1 MSSSPSR
8 HSSAAR
14 RLTAFLPTTRE
25 EMDARGWAELDV
37 LLINGD
43 AYVDHPAFGAAL
55 IGRHL
60 EAQGLRV
67 GMIAQPRWQD
77 TEDIERLGRP
87 RLMVGITAG
96 NLDSMLNRLTA
107 QKKVRR
113 EDRYSP
119 AGRVGQRPDRATIVY
134 ANLARRAFGRLP
146 IVIGGIEASLR
157 RVAHYD
163 YWSDKVRRSVLL
175 DAKADLL
182 VFGMGERAVW
192 EVARRL
198 RDGEPIG
205 QIKDVRGTAQGLRK
219 GGWEHL
225 EPSGHPGDGRPVV
238 LPSYERV
245 CSSKRAFSQMS
256 RELAKESNPGNG
268 RPLLQAHGDEAI
280 YLNPPTLPLSTQE
293 LDELSDLPFQRA
305 PHGSYREAIPAF
317 ETVRWSIVTSR
328 GCFGG
333 CAFCSLSEHEGRVI
347 QSRSSASV
355 LREVERL
362 TQQPHFAGTISDLG
376 GPTANMYRMGCA
388 EPAIER
394 ACRRLSCLHPRI
406 CPNLETDHGPLL
418 RLMKKVRQAK
428 GVRQAFIASGIR
440 YDLAQR
446 SPAFVR
452 ALAQHHTGGQLSVAP
467 EHSSDRVL
475 AKMKKPSIG
484 CYERFVEQFHQASE
498 AAGKDQHLVPYFI
511 SGHPGSTLSE
521 MVELALYLKRHGIRP
536 RQVQEFIPTPMS
548 LATSMYF
555 TGLDPADD
563 SPVFTPR
570 DLKEKRLQK
579 ALLLYWD
586 RAQHDH
592 VREALHRADRADLIG
607 SGPKALV
614 PPAHGKG
621 ALPRHRQ
628 QRIKRRRRGKR

>member
-1 MSSSPSR
+1 MSRPSSRQLSG
-8 HSSAAR
+8 AR
-14 RLTAFLPTTRE
+14 RLTAFLPTTRA

-43 AYVDHPAFGAAL
+43 AYVDHPSFGAAL

-60 EAQGLRV
+60 EAHGLRV

-107 QKKVRR
+107 QKKARR
-113 EDRYSP
+113 QDQYSP
-119 AGRVGQRPDRATIVY
+119 GGRPGQRPNRATIVY
-134 ANLARRAFGRLP
+134 ANLARRAFARLP

-163 YWSDKVRRSVLL
+163 YWADKVRRSVLL

-182 VFGMGERAVW
+182 VFGMGERAAW
-192 EVARRL
+192 EVAGRL
-198 RDGEPIG
+198 RDGEPVA
-205 QIKDVRGTAQGLRK
+205 QICDVRGTAHVLRK
-219 GGWEHL
+219 GCWEQL
-225 EPSGHPGDGRPVV
+225 EASRHPQDGRPVI
-238 LPSYERV
+238 LPGYEPV
-245 CSSKRAFSQMS
+245 CRSKRAFSQMS
-256 RELAKESNPGNG
+256 RELAKEANPGNA
-268 RPLLQAHGDEAI
+268 RPLLQPYGDEAV
-280 YLNPPTLPLSTQE
+280 YLNPPALPLGTDE
-293 LDELSDLPFQRA
+293 LDELYELPFQRA
-305 PHGSYREAIPAF
+305 SHWSYREPIPAF
-317 ETVRWSIVTSR
+317 ETVRSSVVTSR

-333 CAFCSLSEHEGRVI
+333 CAFCSLSEHEGRII
-347 QSRSSASV
+347 QSRSPASV
-355 LREVERL
+355 LREVGRL
-362 TQQPHFAGTISDLG
+362 TRQPNFAGTITDLG
-376 GPTANMYRMGCA
+376 GPTANMYQMGCA

-406 CPNLETDHGPLL
+406 CPNLATDHRPLL
-418 RLMKKVRQAK
+418 QLMRSVRKAK
-428 GVRQAFIASGIR
+428 GVKRAFIASGIR
-440 YDLAQR
+440 YDLAER

-452 ALAQHHTGGQLSVAP
+452 ELAQHHTGGQLSVAP
-467 EHSSDRVL
+467 EHCSPGVL
-475 AKMKKPSIG
+475 AKMKKPPIA
-484 CYERFVEQFHQASE
+484 CYERFVEQFQQASCR
-498 AAGKDQHLVPYFI
+498 AGKDQHLVPYFI
-511 SGHPGSTLSE
+511 SGHPGSTLAE
-521 MVELALYLKRHGIRP
+521 MVELALYLKQRGIRP

-548 LATSMYF
+548 LATSMYH

-586 RAQHDH
+586 PTQHDH
-592 VREALHRADRADLIG
+592 VREALQRAGRADLIG
-607 SGPKALV
+607 AGSKALV
-614 PPAHGKG
+614 PPARGKG

-628 QRIKRRRRGKR
+628 GRTFRRRRRKG